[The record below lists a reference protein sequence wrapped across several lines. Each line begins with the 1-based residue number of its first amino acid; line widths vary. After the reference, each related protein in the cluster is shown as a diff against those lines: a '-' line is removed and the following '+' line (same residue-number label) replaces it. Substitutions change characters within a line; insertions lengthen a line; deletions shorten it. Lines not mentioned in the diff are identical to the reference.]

1 MTGACNMTAL
11 PSRWRNWSK
20 RAPTLPAA
28 MLTSI
33 IAYMMLD
40 PLTPTEI
47 EKEEEIKQESAE
59 EPPFKVLIHNDDVTP
74 YDFVIAILI
83 RIFSLTPII
92 AEHITYLA
100 HTNGVALVVV
110 LPKTEA
116 EQRVG
121 KAHFAAR
128 LEGFPLTFSLEPDD

>member
-1 MTGACNMTAL
+1 MSL
-11 PSRWRNWSK
+11 
-20 RAPTLPAA
+20 APLQSP
-28 MLTSI
+28 
-33 IAYMMLD
+33 
-40 PLTPTEI
+40 EI
-47 EKEEEIKQESAE
+47 DKEEEIKQESEE
-59 EPPFKVLIHNDDVTP
+59 EPPYKVLIHNDEITP

-100 HTNGVALVVV
+100 HTNGLALVCI
-110 LPKTEA
+110 LPKSEA
-116 EQRVG
+116 EKRVG